1 MLLINEKGKNLV
13 FLLSMPRSGSTLLS
27 LMLGSHPEICC
38 PPEPWIV
45 LALAEYLGL
54 ADLGSAPYGRGWAE
68 ISTLEFLLRPEK
80 KQRGALSKTFS
91 LFCQSVPSDG
101 VTAARRILQAAYQ
114 MHLDS
119 SGKSVFVDKT
129 PRYYAILD
137 LIDDLFPQAKKIL
150 LLRNPLDV
158 YASYKTTWGTERRI
172 FTPEGVSDHTRDFC
186 EGFFKLADYAAASRE
201 DVLPLRYEDLVKN
214 PESVLQ
220 RVCEFAGLDFSPA
233 MLAFYEN
240 TFLLEDYRRSP
251 VGDPIIANQPEPANS
266 RTVNEWEKR
275 LEKEDIQALIDV
287 LGIRIFDRLGYPDAA
302 TGLRNLPVSLPTEEE
317 AGERRKLLM
326 RSLAGPVRE
335 EPFSSWTFLVE
346 PAMRR
351 QSDQDRQIDRLKQEL
366 AAVRAERDQMR
377 ASHSWFV
384 TRPFRFIR
392 RRLSI

>member
-1 MLLINEKGKNLV
+1 MLLINDNGKNLV

-38 PPEPWIV
+38 PPEPWIL

-54 ADLGSAPYGRGWAE
+54 ANVGSAPYGRGWAE

-80 KQRGALSKTFS
+80 KQRGALTKAFS
-91 LFCQSVPSDG
+91 LFCKSLPPDG
-101 VTAARRILQAAYQ
+101 VTAAKQILQAAYQ

-119 SGKSVFVDKT
+119 SGKSIFVDKT
-129 PRYYAILD
+129 PRYYAVLD

-158 YASYKTTWGTERRI
+158 YASYKTTWETQRRI

-186 EGFFKLADYAAASRE
+186 EGLFTLADYAAASSE
-201 DVLPLRYEDLVKN
+201 DVLTLRYEDLVKN
-214 PESVLQ
+214 PESVL
-220 RVCEFAGLDFSPA
+220 RTVCEFAGLDFSSA

-240 TFLLEDYRRSP
+240 TSLMEDYQRSP
-251 VGDPIIANQPEPANS
+251 VGDPLIASQPQPANR
-266 RTVNEWEKR
+266 RTVNEWENR

-287 LGIRIFDRLGYPDAA
+287 LGIHIFDRLGYPDAVV
-302 TGLRNLPVSLPTEEE
+302 GLRNLPVSLPTEEE

-326 RSLAGPVRE
+326 RSLVDHVRE

-346 PAMRR
+346 PAMRH
-351 QSDQDRQIDRLKQEL
+351 QSDQDQQIYRLKHEL
-366 AAVRAERDQMR
+366 ADVRAERDQMR
-377 ASHSWFV
+377 ASHS
-384 TRPFRFIR
+384 
-392 RRLSI
+392 